1 MIRMNTLFTIL
12 EIKMT
17 GIIVFQI
24 EILYN
29 DDENLR
35 NNDGLSGP
43 YIMIGFPNAV
53 GEVAKFSNS
62 KHYHIW

>member
-1 MIRMNTLFTIL
+1 
-12 EIKMT
+12 MT

-35 NNDGLSGP
+35 NNDRLSWNGN
-43 YIMIGFPNAV
+43 PNIF
-53 GEVAKFSNS
+53 GKNIWM
-62 KHYHIW
+62 HIT

>member
-1 MIRMNTLFTIL
+1 MIRRTPYSQFWSEI

-35 NNDGLSGP
+35 NNDGLSWTFQENYNIFFIFTP
-43 YIMIGFPNAV
+43 
-53 GEVAKFSNS
+53 
-62 KHYHIW
+62 

>member
-1 MIRMNTLFTIL
+1 
-12 EIKMT
+12 MT

-35 NNDGLSGP
+35 NNDGLSWSIHIACP
-43 YIMIGFPNAV
+43 DCINFSINYSMRYILLKNLA
-53 GEVAKFSNS
+53 
-62 KHYHIW
+62 

>member
-1 MIRMNTLFTIL
+1 
-12 EIKMT
+12 MT

-35 NNDGLSGP
+35 NNDGLSWTFQENYNIFFIFTP
-43 YIMIGFPNAV
+43 
-53 GEVAKFSNS
+53 
-62 KHYHIW
+62 